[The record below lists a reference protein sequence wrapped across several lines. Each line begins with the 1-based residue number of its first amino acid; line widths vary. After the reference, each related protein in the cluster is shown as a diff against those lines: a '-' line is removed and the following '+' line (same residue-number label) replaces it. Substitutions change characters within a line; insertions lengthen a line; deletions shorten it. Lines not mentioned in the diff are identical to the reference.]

1 MYRPRNPRASPL
13 YQCAD
18 RHMAELRSE
27 QRLQRLLEER
37 VIEPFLK
44 CGDPHH
50 GFARI
55 YCPGCQHDYLLAFS
69 CIMQRFP

>member
-27 QRLQRLLEER
+27 WRLQLEER
-37 VIEPFLK
+37 VIDRFLK

-50 GFARI
+50 GFVRI
-55 YCPGCQHDYLLAFS
+55 YCPKCRYD
-69 CIMQRFP
+69 